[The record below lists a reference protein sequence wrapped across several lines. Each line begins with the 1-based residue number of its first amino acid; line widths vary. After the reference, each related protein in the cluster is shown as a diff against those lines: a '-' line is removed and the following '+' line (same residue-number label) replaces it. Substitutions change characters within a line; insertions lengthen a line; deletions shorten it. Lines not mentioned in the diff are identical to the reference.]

1 MSDQLRP
8 LLGLGER
15 CRAPQDRSE
24 KFTAWRRFL
33 EAIALVRPTVLV
45 FEDMHWADDDL
56 VDFVDELAEWLL
68 DVPLLVVCTT
78 RPELLERRPGWGGG
92 KANAL
97 TSPSGR

>member
-1 MSDQLRP
+1 
-8 LLGLGER
+8 
-15 CRAPQDRSE
+15 
-24 KFTAWRRFL
+24 
-33 EAIALVRPTVLV
+33 VLV

-92 KANAL
+92 KPNAL
-97 TSPSGR
+97 TVSLVP